1 MQPCFKLSVCMH
13 RYPLLLL
20 SYSVLKE
27 NLSKK
32 GVLNGIKSQIQ
43 AAVFKE
49 LDDEVLV
56 ESPCARTL
64 HILRSTYVL
73 LFSFSEDVVLRAA
86 NNG

>member
-56 ESPCARTL
+56 ECTDIAHTQMYVRTSVQFF
-64 HILRSTYVL
+64 RRCCTESCK
-73 LFSFSEDVVLRAA
+73 
-86 NNG
+86 

>member
-1 MQPCFKLSVCMH
+1 MH
-13 RYPLLLL
+13 RYPLLLP

-56 ESPCARTL
+56 ESSYAQTL
-64 HILRSTYVL
+64 HMLRYTSLQFFKRCCT
-73 LFSFSEDVVLRAA
+73 ETC
-86 NNG
+86 